1 VLPAKPSYTVPF
13 QGVAMITSNFRSPS
27 AKQVVLFAA
36 VGIGII
42 ALRQLL
48 QARKRLAAEEETYEY
63 DSGPDMVPEDYLSD
77 ALSVTD
83 AHARRRGQPPVDV
96 AAEVA
101 DSMLM

>member
-1 VLPAKPSYTVPF
+1 
-13 QGVAMITSNFRSPS
+13 MITTNFRNPS

-48 QARKRLAAEEETYEY
+48 HGRKSLAAEDEAYEY

-77 ALSVTD
+77 ALSTVD
-83 AHARRRGQPPVDV
+83 AHARRRGQQPVDV